1 MNHRA
6 GAWHAHAAM
15 TEERHMAESVKKPAP
30 PGFVVLQQTAPGQ
43 WRWLGEVRR
52 RPGLTAQAARTQ
64 AILEATG
71 GKAKAGETYAAVLR
85 SEWLIAQKWGAPGA

>member
-30 PGFVVLQQTAPGQ
+30 PGFVVLKQTAAGQ
-43 WRWLGEVRR
+43 WKLLGEVWRKH
-52 RPGLTAQAARTQ
+52 GLTAQAARTQ
-64 AILEATG
+64 AIMDATN
-71 GKAKAGETYAAVLR
+71 GKAKAGEIYAAVLR
-85 SEWLIAQKWGAPGA
+85 SEWLVAQKWNPPKS